1 MITKFKQIEGLFEE
15 IGKELQTPAHCFV
28 LGGAMLLYHGMKSV
42 TKDIDLVVE
51 KRPEFSAMEIILKEL
66 SFQGKIPTLQYQNLN
81 LSQIFIRDDFR
92 IDLFH
97 RTICKG
103 FSLSP
108 GMIER
113 STLVLTF
120 NNLKVSLCSKEDV
133 FMLKTLTER
142 EGDLD
147 DCISLATEG
156 VDWKVILQELK
167 YQMESSGNKIW
178 ITFVAERL
186 DLLQEKGLAIPIMEE
201 VDQLCLQFYEYLEK
215 KLGI

>member
-1 MITKFKQIEGLFEE
+1 MITEFRQIEGLFVE
-15 IGKELQTPAHCFV
+15 ISKELQTKVHCFV

-51 KRPEFSAMEIILKEL
+51 KRPEFCAMEIILKEIE
-66 SFQGKIPTLQYQNLN
+66 FKTRIPDLQYKNLN

-113 STLVLTF
+113 STMVLSF
-120 NNLKVSLCSKEDV
+120 NNLTVSLCSKEDV
-133 FMLKTLTER
+133 FLLKTLTAV
-142 EGDLD
+142 LHK
-147 DCISLATEG
+147 S
-156 VDWKVILQELK
+156 
-167 YQMESSGNKIW
+167 
-178 ITFVAERL
+178 
-186 DLLQEKGLAIPIMEE
+186 
-201 VDQLCLQFYEYLEK
+201 
-215 KLGI
+215 